1 MDFLKAW
8 RVKHAEML
16 TLGGL
21 GDVPDGAPTPKFCS
35 GVFFSPHFVN
45 ESLPFLQQTFQT
57 DACHMGFGKYI
68 LQIIYGTSANCN
80 SFPIA
85 FGITF
90 GNETKESWTDFLSQ
104 VKLWHE
110 GINIPQRT
118 FITDQA
124 KGLTESIKDVFDE
137 SGQLLCG
144 FHRRQNILK
153 NVRGGSGNNSC
164 VWVYNK
170 CLSATNMAQ
179 LDRIRNDYV
188 NILPTKAFRYLFNIN
203 DNEQFPCARVGDRTD
218 TYLMKRTTSATVE
231 GMNNVFKP
239 ARDKTAVDPVN
250 SSLLII
256 AMMMDQFKRNQELA
270 WKCKTHLTPH
280 GTKLRDEIFLDVDYT
295 KYNISVSTRN
305 DRVNVKIA
313 YIGKIERQC
322 YFLTEDVMGSFF
334 GGCNCG
340 APYVHGIPCHH
351 MIAVVKSSKVEGLT
365 PTNAMPCWWTTKM
378 WQKQYPKK
386 LSYSNISMNT
396 LKSNHQPNASLRY
409 CPPYAAPSK
418 AGRPKGSNKR
428 GISPMEGKKKKVRV
442 STEQQ
447 MINDTKKKAKGK
459 KGKNAKG

>member
-1 MDFLKAW
+1 
-8 RVKHAEML
+8 
-16 TLGGL
+16 
-21 GDVPDGAPTPKFCS
+21 
-35 GVFFSPHFVN
+35 
-45 ESLPFLQQTFQT
+45 
-57 DACHMGFGKYI
+57 
-68 LQIIYGTSANCN
+68 
-80 SFPIA
+80 
-85 FGITF
+85 
-90 GNETKESWTDFLSQ
+90 
-104 VKLWHE
+104 
-110 GINIPQRT
+110 
-118 FITDQA
+118 
-124 KGLTESIKDVFDE
+124 
-137 SGQLLCG
+137 
-144 FHRRQNILK
+144 
-153 NVRGGSGNNSC
+153 
-164 VWVYNK
+164 
-170 CLSATNMAQ
+170 
-179 LDRIRNDYV
+179 
-188 NILPTKAFRYLFNIN
+188 
-203 DNEQFPCARVGDRTD
+203 
-218 TYLMKRTTSATVE
+218 
-231 GMNNVFKP
+231 
-239 ARDKTAVDPVN
+239 
-250 SSLLII
+250 
-256 AMMMDQFKRNQELA
+256 MDQFKRNQELA

-295 KYNISVSTRN
+295 KYNISVSTRT

-313 YIGKIERQC
+313 YIGKIEQEC